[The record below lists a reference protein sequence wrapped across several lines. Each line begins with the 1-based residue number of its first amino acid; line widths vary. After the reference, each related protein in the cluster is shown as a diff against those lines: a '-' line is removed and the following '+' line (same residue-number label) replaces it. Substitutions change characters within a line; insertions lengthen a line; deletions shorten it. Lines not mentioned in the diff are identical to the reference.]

1 MSRKRRVLIGLAI
14 VVVPAAA
21 ALGWGGMRRDR
32 GAAVRFAVVEM
43 RDLVETVTASGNIR
57 AGRIVDMSSDVS
69 ARVSALLVDEGDDVT
84 EGQVLL
90 RLDPSQ
96 FNATVSRA
104 QAALNQARAEERQ
117 QDVSLE
123 RVRRDFERLRGLFER
138 DSLMV
143 KRQQLD
149 DAITEVDLAS
159 RRLESLQFGVAQA
172 EASLAEA
179 NERLSKTIFQA
190 PISGKVTRL
199 NVEEGETVI
208 VGTMNNPGSLVLTI
222 SELSRVEAVLEVDET
237 DVTYIAV
244 GDSTILEL
252 DAFLGR
258 QFSGVVTEIGNSA
271 IRPPASTAGSGQTA
285 AIDFEVVITMD
296 DPPSSIRPDLSATA
310 DIITAVS
317 KNALSVPI
325 IALTVRALDEEDNNS
340 PPPTEDEE
348 DENSLER
355 TRGPVSRS
363 ADTDVEG
370 VFVVVDG
377 HVTFTPVEVGITGQE
392 NFEILSGV
400 NTGDSIVAGPYQE
413 IRDLKDGD
421 PVQAQEDEGARG
433 WGIGGMRIQ
442 IGSS

>member
-1 MSRKRRVLIGLAI
+1 MSRKQRVLIGLAI
-14 VVVPAAA
+14 VMVPAVA

-32 GAAVRFAVVEM
+32 GATVRFAVVEI

-90 RLDPSQ
+90 RLDPTQ
-96 FNATVSRA
+96 FNATVSRT

-179 NERLSKTIFQA
+179 NERLSKTVFQA

-237 DVTYIAV
+237 DVAYIAV

-252 DAFLGR
+252 DAFPDR
-258 QFSGVVTEIGNSA
+258 QYSGVVTEIGNSA

-296 DPPSSIRPDLSATA
+296 DPPNGIRPDLSATA

-325 IALTVRALDEEDNNS
+325 IALTVRALDEEDND
-340 PPPTEDEE
+340 PPLTDEEE

-433 WGIGGMRIQ
+433 WGIGGMRIR